1 MSEESGLISINAKL
15 ESKVNMAFVDASS
28 FMLVENDENSSVRL
42 NMGTPRIRLNMRI
55 ACNDSS

>member
-42 NMGTPRIRLNMRI
+42 NTRTPLY
-55 ACNDSS
+55 D